1 MTWHLLHHLGAVRD
15 LGWLLLCAVPEIS
28 RAARPSSAAHCMFEA
43 CFHIYERACVHTC
56 LCACAYVCVLDLLK
70 YFANDS
76 DGADLRQ
83 PAPRWAEAPSLQLA
97 VRCLEW
103 PLAFILYFCCP
114 VFALSDDSSLS
125 TMPANPSPG
134 FALAKW
140 EEWGPWCLPSNPQ

>member
-1 MTWHLLHHLGAVRD
+1 MRD